1 MILSR
6 YPRAKPI
13 IIAVGV
19 LLVALLPKFLAHL
32 GSGAT
37 KLAGVALDFLGDL
50 GFGGRFAA
58 FFALQLIAF
67 SRWRKRAKVGDL
79 ADSIHFAIVVA
90 AALALAVQGETAY
103 RALEA
108 GFVKSFLGPL
118 FSASILAYVRH
129 GLFERV
135 DTNNEG
141 RVTSRPSESIS

>member
-6 YPRAKPI
+6 YPRGKPI

-19 LLVALLPKFLAHL
+19 LLVALLPEFLAHL

-37 KLAGVALDFLGDL
+37 KLAGVTLDFWGDL
-50 GFGGRFAA
+50 GVGGGIAA
-58 FFALQLIAF
+58 LTAIELFAF
-67 SRWRKRAKVGDL
+67 SRWRKRANVGDL

-90 AALALAVQGETAY
+90 AALAIAVQGETTY

-108 GFVKSFLGPL
+108 GFVKSFLSPL

-135 DTNNEG
+135 VTNNEG
-141 RVTSRPSESIS
+141 RVTTRPSESIS

>member
-19 LLVALLPKFLAHL
+19 VAVALLPEFLAHL

-37 KLAGVALDFLGDL
+37 KLAGFTLDFWGDL
-50 GFGGRFAA
+50 RIGCGIAA
-58 FFALQLIAF
+58 LLAIELFAF
-67 SRWRKRAKVGDL
+67 SRWRKRAKVSDL
-79 ADSIHFAIVVA
+79 TDMIHFAIVVA
-90 AALALAVQGETAY
+90 PALALAVQGETAY

-108 GFVKSFLGPL
+108 GVVKTLFGPL
-118 FSASILAYVRH
+118 LSASLLAYVRH

-135 DTNNEG
+135 TTNNEG
-141 RVTSRPSESIS
+141 RDASRPSESIA